1 MKRISMLM
9 LALGLLITGCQDG
22 YVQETGDVSVKN
34 TADEAEREYFQDET
48 AEGFFREELGMKS
61 LEKHEVYKT
70 GGMLNADFYFTRDVQ
85 RNEIGR
91 SRDFVMRMF
100 VLRQI
105 YPIGGGPYCRPVAE
119 GVSWEQVDHRVYIEG
134 TPVLM
139 ESLTLQQD
147 GQFSSNYYEN
157 TGIEL
162 ASRMIDEELTGEFA
176 QDIRKSYWAVRDVIT
191 ERSYKGNV
199 LIIKLKGWKKYGD
212 KAIQEIKGRIEKD
225 MAPVLEAASM
235 EKYKQNMD
243 YLGLVL
249 QLYSWDKKYHEE
261 LFYNG
266 EEKKWL
272 QADWMNY
279 DFFGRNIGTS

>member
-1 MKRISMLM
+1 MRRICILV

-22 YVQETGDVSVKN
+22 YIQETGEALMEN

-48 AEGFFREELGMKS
+48 AEGFFREELGMES
-61 LEKHEVYKT
+61 LENHEVYKT
-70 GGMLNADFYFTRDVQ
+70 GDTLNADFYFTEDVQ
-85 RNEIGR
+85 RNDIGR

-100 VLRQI
+100 VLRQV
-105 YPIGGGPYCRPVAE
+105 YPIGGGAYCRPVAE
-119 GVSWEQVDHRVYIEG
+119 GVSWGQVDYRAYVEG
-134 TPVLM
+134 TPVLR
-139 ESLTLQQD
+139 ETLNLQQD
-147 GQFSSNYYEN
+147 GRFSSDYYEN

-176 QDIRKSYWAVRDVIT
+176 KDIRKDYWAVRDVVT

-212 KAIQEIKGRIEKD
+212 KAIQDIKSRIEKD
-225 MAPVLEAASM
+225 LAPVLEAASK

-249 QLYSWDKKYHEE
+249 QLYSRNKKYHEE

-266 EEKKWL
+266 EEKEWL
-272 QADWMNY
+272 QEDWMNY
-279 DFFGRNIGTS
+279 DFFGRNIEN

>member
-1 MKRISMLM
+1 MRIISILV

-22 YVQETGDVSVKN
+22 YIQETGEVLMKN

-48 AEGFFREELGMKS
+48 VEGFFWKELGMKG

-70 GGMLNADFYFTRDVQ
+70 GDTLNADFYFTAEAQ
-85 RNEIGR
+85 RNDIGR

-100 VLRQI
+100 VLRQM
-105 YPIGGGPYCRPVAE
+105 YPIGGGPYCRLVTD
-119 GVSWEQVDHRVYIEG
+119 GVEWEQVDYRAYIEG
-134 TPVLM
+134 TPVLR
-139 ESLTLQQD
+139 ESLELQQD

-176 QDIRKSYWAVRDVIT
+176 KDIRKNYWAVQDVVT

-199 LIIKLKGWKKYGD
+199 LIIKLKGWKKYND
-212 KAIQEIKGRIEKD
+212 KAIQDIKDRIEKD
-225 MAPVLEAASM
+225 LAPVLEAASK
-235 EKYKQNMD
+235 EKYRQNMD

-249 QLYSWDKKYHEE
+249 QLYSRNKKYHEE

-266 EEKKWL
+266 EEKEWL
-272 QADWMNY
+272 QEDWMNY
-279 DFFGRNIGTS
+279 DFFGRNIEN